1 MQEYNWIDMMNK
13 MQELR
18 LFCSLTE
25 RGAKKE
31 GLTSA
36 QELDLLS
43 RAVLSEVP
51 LTQQEFS
58 ISMGLKKSAVSRLLR
73 GLIEKKL
80 LEKIPREEDRRSY
93 TIRVTEAGHE
103 ELRQTYQYYLGPIYR
118 LRREMGEEN
127 FRQLTE
133 LIRQGSEIMKK
144 NGQ

>member
-1 MQEYNWIDMMNK
+1 MRRMS
-13 MQELR
+13 R
-18 LFCSLTE
+18 
-25 RGAKKE
+25 
-31 GLTSA
+31 TSA

-51 LTQQEFS
+51 LTPQEFS